1 MTREETKQLLMM
13 VKAVYP
19 QFEIKPEQMSATVN
33 AWHLML
39 EEYPADSVSAAF
51 KIYIKTNN
59 TAFAPSVSQIIGCMY
74 APKQNE
80 QLSEGEAWA
89 LVKKAIADGNYH
101 SEERFAELPPIVQ
114 KAVGGSQMIRQWAMC
129 DTEEVN
135 SVIASNFMRT
145 YKAVLSKQE
154 FGDKVPPQLSELVKG
169 ISDKV
174 SAERM
179 IEANV

>member
-1 MTREETKQLLMM
+1 
-13 VKAVYP
+13 
-19 QFEIKPEQMSATVN
+19 
-33 AWHLML
+33 
-39 EEYPADSVSAAF
+39 
-51 KIYIKTNN
+51 
-59 TAFAPSVSQIIGCMY
+59 MY

-154 FGDKVPPQLSELVKG
+154 FGEKVPPQLSDAVKLVAEKVSGDRYLG
-169 ISDKV
+169 IS
-174 SAERM
+174 ERG
-179 IEANV
+179 EED